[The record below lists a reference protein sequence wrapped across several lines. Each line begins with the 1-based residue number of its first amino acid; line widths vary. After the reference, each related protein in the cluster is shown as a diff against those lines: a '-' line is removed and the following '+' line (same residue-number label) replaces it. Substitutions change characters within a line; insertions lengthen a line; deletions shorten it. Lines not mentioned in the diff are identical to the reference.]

1 MKTQLREASIARA
14 LPTAPQDVA
23 SRSRTPATGASD
35 TSDAYPALL
44 SCSSCAAATTKRGRG
59 MASASCQSD
68 PSSLPRLVV
77 NKTNLPIS
85 NKNITSLTLH
95 AHRSLS
101 TAPRLDSIVEFSS
114 ARKPPIYLLLDSLP
128 VLYPTESPK
137 MSVVSL
143 LGVNIL
149 NNPAKF
155 TDNYELEITFECLE
169 QLEKDLEWK
178 LTYVG
183 SATSD
188 QYDQELDSLLV
199 GPIPVGV
206 NKFIFEADAPK
217 TTRIPDADILGVTV
231 ILLTCSYDGREFV
244 RVGYYV
250 NNEYDS
256 DELNADPPAKP
267 IIEKI
272 RRNVL
277 AEKPRVTRFAIKWDS
292 EASAPAEFPP
302 EQPEADLQADE
313 EEYGA
318 EELDEDVEEEADGVA
333 DKAGE
338 TSAVAADGDAEMG
351 GAGETGEIGGED
363 EMSEDGSVDLENES
377 EDELEEDVEGEAGA
391 QGDVAEAGDD
401 AMEVDDNMPDAPN
414 QKGVAAH

>member
-1 MKTQLREASIARA
+1 
-14 LPTAPQDVA
+14 
-23 SRSRTPATGASD
+23 
-35 TSDAYPALL
+35 
-44 SCSSCAAATTKRGRG
+44 
-59 MASASCQSD
+59 
-68 PSSLPRLVV
+68 
-77 NKTNLPIS
+77 
-85 NKNITSLTLH
+85 
-95 AHRSLS
+95 
-101 TAPRLDSIVEFSS
+101 
-114 ARKPPIYLLLDSLP
+114 
-128 VLYPTESPK
+128 

-155 TDNYELEITFECLE
+155 TDNYVFEITFECLE

-231 ILLTCSYDGREFV
+231 VLLTCSYDGREFV

-250 NNEYDS
+250 NNEYETE
-256 DELNADPPAKP
+256 ELNADPPAKP
-267 IIEKI
+267 IVEKI

-277 AEKPRVTRFAIKWDS
+277 ADKPRVTRFAIKWDS
-292 EASAPAEFPP
+292 EASAPPEFPP
-302 EQPEADLQADE
+302 EQPEADLQPDE

-318 EELDEDVEEEADGVA
+318 EELDEDAEEEEGAEA
-333 DKAGE
+333 AAENAGE
-338 TSAVAADGDAEMG
+338 AGAVAATTDGDAEM
-351 GAGETGEIGGED
+351 AGVEENGEPAEED
-363 EMSEDGSVDLENES
+363 EMSDEGSVDLENES
-377 EDELEEDVEGEAGA
+377 EDELEDEVEGEAIEG
-391 QGDVAEAGDD
+391 GDD
-401 AMEVDDNMPDAPN
+401 AMEVDEKPAGGSSKSQEVM
-414 QKGVAAH
+414 V

>member
-1 MKTQLREASIARA
+1 
-14 LPTAPQDVA
+14 
-23 SRSRTPATGASD
+23 
-35 TSDAYPALL
+35 
-44 SCSSCAAATTKRGRG
+44 
-59 MASASCQSD
+59 
-68 PSSLPRLVV
+68 
-77 NKTNLPIS
+77 
-85 NKNITSLTLH
+85 
-95 AHRSLS
+95 
-101 TAPRLDSIVEFSS
+101 
-114 ARKPPIYLLLDSLP
+114 
-128 VLYPTESPK
+128 

-143 LGVNIL
+143 LGVNIM

-217 TTRIPDADILGVTV
+217 TNRIPDADILGVTV

-250 NNEYDS
+250 NNEYES
-256 DELNADPPAKP
+256 DELNADPPSRP
-267 IIEKI
+267 IVEKI

-277 AEKPRVTRFAIKWDS
+277 ADKPRVTRFAIKWDS
-292 EASAPAEFPP
+292 EASAPPEFPP

-318 EELDEDVEEEADGVA
+318 DELEEEGEEEAEA
-333 DKAGE
+333 AAETPGE
-338 TSAVAADGDAEMG
+338 GSAAAAVAAATTDGDAEM
-351 GAGETGEIGGED
+351 AGVEEHGEPAEED
-363 EMSEDGSVDLENES
+363 EISDDGSVDLENES
-377 EDELEEDVEGEAGA
+377 EDELEEEVDGEG
-391 QGDVAEAGDD
+391 AEGGDD
-401 AMEVDDNMPDAPN
+401 AMDLDEKPAGDATKPQQEVM
-414 QKGVAAH
+414 AH

>member
-1 MKTQLREASIARA
+1 
-14 LPTAPQDVA
+14 
-23 SRSRTPATGASD
+23 
-35 TSDAYPALL
+35 
-44 SCSSCAAATTKRGRG
+44 
-59 MASASCQSD
+59 
-68 PSSLPRLVV
+68 
-77 NKTNLPIS
+77 
-85 NKNITSLTLH
+85 
-95 AHRSLS
+95 
-101 TAPRLDSIVEFSS
+101 
-114 ARKPPIYLLLDSLP
+114 
-128 VLYPTESPK
+128 

-206 NKFIFEADAPK
+206 NKFVFEADAPK
-217 TTRIPDADILGVTV
+217 TSRIPDADILGVTV

-250 NNEYDS
+250 NNEYES

-292 EASAPAEFPP
+292 EASAPAEYPP
-302 EQPEADLQADE
+302 DQPEADLQADE
-313 EEYGA
+313 DEYGA
-318 EELDEDVEEEADGVA
+318 EELDEDAEDDADGMA
-333 DKAGE
+333 GKAGE
-338 TSAVAADGDAEMG
+338 SSAVAADGDAEMG
-351 GAGETGEIGGED
+351 GAETGEVGAED
-363 EMSEDGSVDLENES
+363 EMSEDGSVDLENET
-377 EDELEEDVEGEAGA
+377 DDDLEEEVEGGA
-391 QGDVAEAGDD
+391 QGDVQEMGDD
-401 AMEVDDNMPDAPN
+401 AMEVDDQMTDAPAT
-414 QKGVAAH
+414 KGVMGH